1 MTGRYE
7 GFQPNL
13 PMPTRISLSRKS
25 AVRRDLTAAI
35 CRKRR
40 AVGWSIEDL
49 ANRIG
54 TTQEGAKRLERAALD
69 VPIALL
75 LRACM
80 ELGLFGLF
88 RRFLRQMRWVAPAGL
103 ARGANIPFCAG
114 RLGQSSGKADK
125 VTRLGST
132 LGSICANLSA
142 QTSCDV
148 QVFLAPSSKPIANL
162 HFRQQSGASWVEIV
176 PGRSSHT
183 LDSFPW
189 YPSLLEKTPGRCH
202 LNLDGDLQD
211 SLLESILLTQA
222 SGFAFCVFRQ
232 ALESG
237 LVDSHSGDPALD
249 LKLHSLS
256 VIPAAVRMGAF
267 SIRPLSAGQPAS
279 DVSADL
285 PVRQLLPHS
294 SQVESMQV
302 AIHAIEKGS
311 ASQVQL
317 QQALLAATAVPGSR
331 PKCSCLS
338 DSNEL
343 WVAKFG
349 LVQDKVNV
357 VLWES
362 LAMRIASRLKIGVAD
377 HHVRNCGGQPVLLY
391 KRFDRTTQNKLGMVS
406 ARSLLRSRPSSLQ
419 GGSGVLDDVW
429 LLLDCMRQYCEHYD
443 RDAVL
448 LFRQLLFMWLIG
460 VPGDILRKVNF
471 LLGSRARIRLAPA
484 VGLRFEAVN
493 DPTSDALAK
502 SQQNRV
508 LSIKA
513 LLAAADEFTL
523 TKSNA
528 ITILREQDMFL
539 RAWHITA
546 QELSGRMEVKDL
558 WLLEAAAKSISRVA
572 DCVY

>member
-1 MTGRYE
+1 
-7 GFQPNL
+7 
-13 PMPTRISLSRKS
+13 MPTLINPSRETV
-25 AVRRDLTAAI
+25 ARRELIAAI
-35 CRKRR
+35 RKKRR
-40 AVGWSIEDL
+40 AVGWSVEDL
-49 ANRIG
+49 ASRIG

-69 VPIALL
+69 VPVALL

-80 ELGLFGLF
+80 ELGLFRLF
-88 RRFLRQMRWVAPAGL
+88 RRFLRQMRWVASAGL
-103 ARGANIPFCAG
+103 ARGPSIPLCAG
-114 RLGQSSGKADK
+114 RPGQSSAQPDK
-125 VTRLGST
+125 VARLGSK

-148 QVFLAPSSKPIANL
+148 QVFLDQRSNPIANL
-162 HFRQQSGASWVEIV
+162 HFRQQSGTSWAEIV
-176 PGRSSHT
+176 PSLSSHA
-183 LDSFPW
+183 LDSLPW
-189 YPSLLEKTPGRCH
+189 YPSLLGKTPGRCH

-237 LVDSHSGDPALD
+237 LLDSHSGDPALD

-317 QQALLAATAVPGSR
+317 QQALLGATAVPGSR

-343 WVAKFG
+343 WLAKFG

-471 LLGSRARIRLAPA
+471 LQGRGGRIWLAPV

-493 DPTSDALAK
+493 DPTCDALAK

-513 LLAAADEFTL
+513 LLAAADEFAL
-523 TKSNA
+523 TRSNA
-528 ITILREQDMFL
+528 VTILREQDTFL
-539 RAWHITA
+539 RAWRITA